1 MPIRRVP
8 NSIRLFFRYL
18 RGSNRQTRFVNEVR
32 NAATLEELEDVLHG
46 YAWTYVAF
54 MLPRITLARK
64 EEIVEIMISNL
75 KKYLRTTGE
84 LRITVENAIDAQYPP
99 V

>member
-18 RGSNRQTRFVNEVR
+18 RASNRQTRFVNEVR
-32 NAATLEELEDVLHG
+32 NAASLEELEDVLHS
-46 YAWTYVAF
+46 YAWPYVAF
-54 MLPRITLARK
+54 MLPRITFERK
-64 EEIVEIMISNL
+64 EEIVETMISNL
-75 KKYLRTTGE
+75 KKYLRHSGE
-84 LRITVENAIDAQYPP
+84 LRVAVENAIDAQYP